1 MQIFSVKDSAV
12 GAFMQPFTSQSRGAA
27 IRAFADA
34 VNDSST
40 PMNKHPDDYELY
52 EIGTFE
58 EETGVVQGKLP
69 ECVARGKDVIVREK
83 K

>member
-34 VNDSST
+34 
-40 PMNKHPDDYELY
+40 
-52 EIGTFE
+52 
-58 EETGVVQGKLP
+58 
-69 ECVARGKDVIVREK
+69 
-83 K
+83 